1 MISRNQIIAKTTYQ
15 QVVAVKDIMF
25 PQDDKVEQSEKE
37 ASEKRREKLH
47 KNYATIAHKLPAM
60 ILQNGL
66 PQATGFLLS
75 KASEDAHAK
84 LLDHLLAVFKK
95 VDNDFDGVHDRDA
108 FHKTIIGSDL
118 KEIMRYTREALEIS
132 GWLRRYVQGVL
143 KRGATGDTEGAS
155 HD

>member
-1 MISRNQIIAKTTYQ
+1 MISRNQTIAQITYQ
-15 QVVAVKDIMF
+15 HVA
-25 PQDDKVEQSEKE
+25 ELEKSGDE
-37 ASEKRREKLH
+37 ALH
-47 KNYATIAHKLPAM
+47 KSYATIVHKLPAM

-84 LLDHLLAVFKK
+84 LLDHLLAAFKK
-95 VDNDFDGVHDRDA
+95 IDDDFDSVHDRDA

-143 KRGATGDTEGAS
+143 KRGATGDTEGVS